1 MDSNGQNNFKYS
13 EIIKSFFCINK
24 GKAKLDVTLNKKVYS
39 PGEKG
44 EVVVAVNNKE
54 CSADVECFTYSVVSI
69 IKDKDGH
76 QRVEA

>member
-1 MDSNGQNNFKYS
+1 M
-13 EIIKSFFCINK
+13 IKSFFCINK
-24 GKAKLDVTLNKKVYS
+24 GTAKLDVTLDKKVYS